1 MPFFF
6 RLEKRIRLA
15 GSHQA
20 NMGRIEVYF
29 AGRLGAIYPWFRT
42 SSMRKNALV
51 VMCRQLGYAGD
62 SLSGEDM
69 FCSEAVLPW
78 FTNLRCNGSEISL
91 NQCGLDFYPHTSVAC
106 MNIICTNQK
115 AGSGKYN
122 SSKLWQSIRNRT
134 RDNIRSLMLSLPRPQ
149 VN

>member
-1 MPFFF
+1 MPYFFF

-29 AGRLGAIYPWFRT
+29 AGRWGAIYPWFRT
-42 SSMRKNALV
+42 SSMRKNALA

-62 SLSGEDM
+62 SLSGYNM

-91 NQCGLDFYPHTSVAC
+91 NQCDLDFYSYTSVAC
-106 MNIICTNQK
+106 MNVICTNQK
-115 AGSGKYN
+115 AGSGKDN
-122 SSKLWQSIRNRT
+122 SSKLWQSI
-134 RDNIRSLMLSLPRPQ
+134 I
-149 VN
+149 